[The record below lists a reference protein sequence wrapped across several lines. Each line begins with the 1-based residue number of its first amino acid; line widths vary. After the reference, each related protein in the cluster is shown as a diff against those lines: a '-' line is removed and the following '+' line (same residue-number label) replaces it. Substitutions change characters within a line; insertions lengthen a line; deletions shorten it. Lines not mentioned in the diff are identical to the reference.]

1 MRTLRR
7 PMFRIGGSAGE
18 GITSGLAPR
27 QGYQGTG
34 NSLDQLVKQIPEFQK
49 VAKQYAYKPRG
60 VTPADALIEF
70 GLNVASAPPTGS
82 IFSTAAGAAKEP
94 FQRYAQSKASAAE
107 KAYASEADLFKTLI
121 GAYGDIEAAKKGEGA
136 KSYAKQ
142 WEVNRIGELMNEIS
156 ELEIKDPKSKQLPI
170 LRAQLDKLK
179 PKNPFINFFLSD
191 EIGGKIFKKIKADL
205 LLKDRA
211 EGGENKY
218 SGEDDPALWKEA
230 VKQFEKEVSGMFNE
244 GGRVGYQQGLS
255 VQPQQAS
262 MQPQMAQQEMQM
274 PEEMTSV
281 GFEEL
286 RQRLPAEVTDDIVRL
301 ISSSGEAMEDFATI
315 ETEQDTANFN
325 KKYGVNLVL
334 PSEA

>member
-1 MRTLRR
+1 MAILTIFSKL
-7 PMFRIGGSAGE
+7 
-18 GITSGLAPR
+18 L
-27 QGYQGTG
+27 
-34 NSLDQLVKQIPEFQK
+34 SLHILIFEI
-49 VAKQYAYKPRG
+49 A
-60 VTPADALIEF
+60 PADALIEF

-94 FQRYAQSKASAAE
+94 FQRYAQSKASASE
-107 KAYASEADLFKTLI
+107 KAYASESDLFKTLI

-142 WEVNRIGELMNEIS
+142 WEVNRIGELMNEIA
-156 ELEIKDPKSKQLPI
+156 ELETKDPKSKDLPI

-179 PKNPFINFFLSD
+179 PKNPFISFFLSD

-205 LLKDRA
+205 LAKDKA
-211 EGGENKY
+211 EGGDNKY
-218 SGEDDPALWKEA
+218 SGEDDPNLWKDA
-230 VKQFEKEVSGMFNE
+230 TKAFEKEVSGMFNE
-244 GGRVGYQQGLS
+244 GGRVGYSQGLS

-262 MQPQMAQQEMQM
+262 MQPQMAQPEMQM
-274 PEEMTSV
+274 PEEMTSIS
-281 GFEEL
+281 FEEL

-315 ETEQDTANFN
+315 ETEQDIANFN

-334 PSEA
+334 PSEG